1 MCTDAFS
8 GHAYTVLDNKTGGEN
23 MGIFL
28 DARTSQNAS
37 TYGQISTPILVGQNS
52 LFGVVGL
59 DVTKA
64 TVGQIRVQFEG
75 TMAVQLPLLP
85 IATNV
90 DITIIR
96 GTQQSGLITVY
107 TARQV
112 LDLSIVGP
120 QLITFAGADFNP
132 GIPASGPLVYSA
144 YVSATALGTV
154 RVGPESF
161 TALATAG

>member
-1 MCTDAFS
+1 M
-8 GHAYTVLDNKTGGEN
+8 
-23 MGIFL
+23 
-28 DARTSQNAS
+28 
-37 TYGQISTPILVGQNS
+37 
-52 LFGVVGL
+52 
-59 DVTKA
+59 TKA

>member
-1 MCTDAFS
+1 
-8 GHAYTVLDNKTGGEN
+8 
-23 MGIFL
+23 MGVFL

-37 TYGQISTPILVGQNS
+37 TYGQISVPILAGQNS
-52 LFGVVGL
+52 LFGIVGL
-59 DVTKA
+59 DVTQG

-85 IATNV
+85 LLTSV
-90 DITIIR
+90 DITIVR
-96 GTQQSGLITVY
+96 GTQQSGLVTVY

-120 QLITFAGADFNP
+120 QLITFTGADFNP
-132 GIPASGPLVYSA
+132 GIPASGPLVYSS
-144 YVSATALGTV
+144 YVSATAIGTV

-161 TALATAG
+161 TALASSG